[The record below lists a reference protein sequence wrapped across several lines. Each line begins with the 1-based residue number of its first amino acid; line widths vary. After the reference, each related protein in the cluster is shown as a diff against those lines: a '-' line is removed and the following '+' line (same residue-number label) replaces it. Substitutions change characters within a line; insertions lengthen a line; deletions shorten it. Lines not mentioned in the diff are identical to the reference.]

1 MAEFLEKFTKTF
13 LQKSFNF
20 QKMQK
25 YLRLLIILI
34 ALPFLPTEGT
44 TQSTVRVNAWHD
56 LNGDGIR
63 TEAALNPDLQLWTA
77 DAGGMPLA
85 NTMIL
90 PTFSGVFVEFDMV
103 PDGDYVVLFPDNTLF
118 PDYHFTRFNL
128 DGGDTEA
135 TDNNLDSDASPA
147 RVFGNYRLSLI
158 HISEPTRPY

>member
-90 PTFSGVFVEFDMV
+90 PTFSGVFAVS
-103 PDGDYVVLFPDNTLF
+103 YT
-118 PDYHFTRFNL
+118 HL
-128 DGGDTEA
+128 DVYK
-135 TDNNLDSDASPA
+135 
-147 RVFGNYRLSLI
+147 RQV
-158 HISEPTRPY
+158 